1 MADRTE
7 WQRAVE
13 SQLRALGREIEVPPA
28 SDLTA
33 VVRQR
38 LDGHAGRRPH
48 VPAMR
53 AGALRR
59 RPVWRA
65 ALVAAVAVL
74 AVLVATP
81 QGRAVISHVLRFAG
95 IELRQAPG
103 PVRSPGSSA
112 SLPGERQMSLEEAR
126 RQLSFPL
133 LVPAA
138 FARPGEVA
146 VSDGGRAAAP
156 AYTPNPYR

>member
-38 LDGHAGRRPH
+38 LEGHAGRRRH

-81 QGRAVISHVLRFAG
+81 QGRAVVSHGLRFAG
-95 IELRQAPG
+95 IELRQAAG
-103 PVRSPGSSA
+103 PVPSPGSSP
-112 SLPGERQMSLEEAR
+112 SLPGA
-126 RQLSFPL
+126 RQLPLQEHRPPVSFP
-133 LVPAA
+133 
-138 FARPGEVA
+138 
-146 VSDGGRAAAP
+146 
-156 AYTPNPYR
+156 

>member
-13 SQLRALGREIEVPPA
+13 PQLRALGREIEVPPA

-38 LDGHAGRRPH
+38 LEGHAGRRRH

-59 RPVWRA
+59 PPGWRG
-65 ALVAAVAVL
+65 ALVVAGAVL

-81 QGRAVISHVLRFAG
+81 
-95 IELRQAPG
+95 P
-103 PVRSPGSSA
+103 
-112 SLPGERQMSLEEAR
+112 
-126 RQLSFPL
+126 
-133 LVPAA
+133 
-138 FARPGEVA
+138 
-146 VSDGGRAAAP
+146 GRAADSPFPPFARYRRRPAP
-156 AYTPNPYR
+156 RPGRPPG

>member
-1 MADRTE
+1 MADQTE

-13 SQLRALGREIEVPPA
+13 PQLRALGREIEVPPA

-38 LDGHAGRRPH
+38 LEGHAGRRRR
-48 VPAMR
+48 VPALR

-65 ALVAAVAVL
+65 ALGVGVAVL

-81 QGRAVISHVLRFAG
+81 PRRALISHVLPFAR
-95 IELRQAPG
+95 IELRPAPR
-103 PVRSPGSSA
+103 PVRSP
-112 SLPGERQMSLEEAR
+112 R
-126 RQLSFPL
+126 
-133 LVPAA
+133 
-138 FARPGEVA
+138 
-146 VSDGGRAAAP
+146 
-156 AYTPNPYR
+156 

>member
-13 SQLRALGREIEVPPA
+13 PQLRALGREIEVPPA

-38 LDGHAGRRPH
+38 LQGHAGRRRH

-65 ALVAAVAVL
+65 ALVVAVAVL
-74 AVLVATP
+74 AVPVATP
-81 QGRAVISHVLRFAG
+81 QRRAVVSQVPPFSG
-95 IELRQAPG
+95 IELPPAPG
-103 PVRSPGSSA
+103 P
-112 SLPGERQMSLEEAR
+112 
-126 RQLSFPL
+126 
-133 LVPAA
+133 
-138 FARPGEVA
+138 ARPPGW
-146 VSDGGRAAAP
+146 RA
-156 AYTPNPYR
+156 

>member
-13 SQLRALGREIEVPPA
+13 PQLRALGREIEVPPA

-38 LDGHAGRRPH
+38 LEGHAGRRRH

-65 ALVAAVAVL
+65 ALVVAVAVL

-112 SLPGERQMSLEEAR
+112 SLPGERQVSLAEGR
-126 RQLSFPL
+126 RQVSFPL
-133 LVPAA
+133 RLPPPLSPPRHVL
-138 FARPGEVA
+138 
-146 VSDGGRAAAP
+146 AP
-156 AYTPNPYR
+156 HA